1 MKNIEKNDFA
11 NIKVSDD
18 INKTNS
24 NYKKIYLFI
33 ISLTIIIYFAIIIS
47 TELAYRNKLFDKSIE
62 YQEDILEKYNKGSS
76 FYKWWKFI
84 SFFGTNTFCFGIF
97 FVIFIFFPLN
107 SSFLILQTLDFSNY
121 LTNILKIIYRNPRPF
136 WKSNK
141 LDIVC
146 NSGYGNPSGH
156 SLVSL
161 SLFLVLSHVV
171 TNFNYFKKSKKGKI
185 LRIIIFCFLIILAFL
200 VIISRL
206 YLTAHSINQI
216 IFGSFLGIGV
226 YILEIYIISYHTYT
240 SNQFIQHII
249 NKKNGIIYIIIYL
262 LMIIL
267 LLVIYFSISDN
278 KYIEKLIFNKIF
290 NGERCNNKRKYEV
303 LKNTGFCQALAITS
317 ILGAHLGIILLIYVL
332 NKLKY
337 KIDSLN
343 EFNKSSIKR
352 WFIRLPI
359 LILSG
364 IFLILYFVI
373 PKSSPLPIIIIFKY
387 ALPFFLTGFCIYFL
401 GIYICIYFHLSNENI
416 IKIS

>member
-1 MKNIEKNDFA
+1 MKNIEKNNFA

-62 YQEDILEKYNKGSS
+62 YQEDILEKYNKRSS

-156 SLVSL
+156 SLVYL

-185 LRIIIFCFLIILAFL
+185 LRIIIFCFLII
-200 VIISRL
+200 
-206 YLTAHSINQI
+206 
-216 IFGSFLGIGV
+216 
-226 YILEIYIISYHTYT
+226 
-240 SNQFIQHII
+240 
-249 NKKNGIIYIIIYL
+249 
-262 LMIIL
+262 
-267 LLVIYFSISDN
+267 
-278 KYIEKLIFNKIF
+278 
-290 NGERCNNKRKYEV
+290 
-303 LKNTGFCQALAITS
+303 
-317 ILGAHLGIILLIYVL
+317 
-332 NKLKY
+332 
-337 KIDSLN
+337 
-343 EFNKSSIKR
+343 
-352 WFIRLPI
+352 
-359 LILSG
+359 
-364 IFLILYFVI
+364 
-373 PKSSPLPIIIIFKY
+373 
-387 ALPFFLTGFCIYFL
+387 
-401 GIYICIYFHLSNENI
+401 
-416 IKIS
+416 